1 MKNLSWLIFP
11 FLFLLLGCQPQKPVL
26 EKLSYSKNDLLRP
39 VFSDPEKY
47 ELQIIYTQIDRRE
60 NGETNFRDVAYR
72 LDPEIYFYP
81 ASTVK
86 LPVAILALEK
96 MEYMNRKNPILNR
109 NTPYKIAGDTTV
121 HSVAADVEAI
131 FAVSDNE
138 AFNRLF
144 EFLGQD
150 YMNRKLGEKGLE
162 PVRIS
167 HRLSTA
173 NSLETKTKK
182 ISFEI
187 KEGDEELFFEI
198 PVTQN
203 QESIPLNLKSI
214 KKGRGYMENQSLVE
228 QPFDF
233 ALKNYFPLQAQ
244 HQLIKQLY
252 FPQEFPENKRFDLSE
267 ENRQFLEKA
276 MSQLPREAGYDPVE
290 YQDSYVKFFLYGD
303 SKDPVPGNVKIYNKV
318 GFAYGTLTETAYI
331 KDESRGVEFIL
342 SATLLVNKNG
352 IFNDNNYEY
361 DTIGIPF
368 LAALGRE
375 IYELEL
381 NRKKN

>member
-1 MKNLSWLIFP
+1 MKCISGIIFP
-11 FLFLLLGCQPQKPVL
+11 FLFLLLACQTQKPVL
-26 EKLSYSKNDLLRP
+26 EKLSYSNNDLLKP
-39 VFSDPEKY
+39 VFTDPENY
-47 ELQIIYTQIDRRE
+47 ELQIIYTQIDRKE
-60 NGETNFRDVAYR
+60 NGEINFRDITYR
-72 LDPEIYFYP
+72 IDPELYFYP

-86 LPVAILALEK
+86 LPIAILALEK
-96 MEYMNRKNPILNR
+96 MKALNENNPSLDR
-109 NTPYKIAGDTTV
+109 NTPYKIAGDTTE

-150 YMNRKLGEKGLE
+150 HINRKLREKGLD

-173 NSLETKTKK
+173 NSLDTETKK
-182 ISFEI
+182 IVFQPEND
-187 KEGDEELFFEI
+187 KEDLFFENS
-198 PVTQN
+198 VTQN
-203 QESIPLNLKSI
+203 QESQPLKLKSI
-214 KKGRGYMENQSLVE
+214 KKGKGYLENDSLVE
-228 QPFDF
+228 QPFNF
-233 ALKNYFPLQAQ
+233 ALKNYFPLQVQ
-244 HQLIKQLY
+244 HQLMKQLW
-252 FPQEFPENKRFDLSE
+252 FPEEFPESKRFDLSKE
-267 ENRQFLEKA
+267 DRQFLEKA
-276 MSQLPREAGYDPVE
+276 MSQLPREAGYDPEE
-290 YQDSYVKFFLYGD
+290 YNDSYVKFFLYGD

-331 KDESRGVEFIL
+331 KDESRKVEFLL

-352 IFNDNNYEY
+352 TFNYNNYEY
-361 DTIGIPF
+361 DSIGIPF

-375 IYELEL
+375 IYQLEL

>member
-1 MKNLSWLIFP
+1 MKCISGIIFP
-11 FLFLLLGCQPQKPVL
+11 FLFLLLACQTQKPVL
-26 EKLSYSKNDLLRP
+26 EKLSYSNNDLLKP
-39 VFSDPEKY
+39 VFSDPENY
-47 ELQIIYTQIDRRE
+47 ELQIIYTQIDRKE
-60 NGETNFRDVAYR
+60 NGEINFRDITYR
-72 LDPEIYFYP
+72 IDPELYFYP

-86 LPVAILALEK
+86 LPIAILALEK
-96 MEYMNRKNPILNR
+96 MKALNENNPSLDR
-109 NTPYKIAGDTTV
+109 NTPYKIAGDTTE

-150 YMNRKLGEKGLE
+150 HINRKLREKGLD

-173 NSLETKTKK
+173 NSLDTETKK
-182 ISFEI
+182 IVFQPEND
-187 KEGDEELFFEI
+187 KEDLFFENS
-198 PVTQN
+198 VTQN
-203 QESIPLNLKSI
+203 QESQPLKLKSI
-214 KKGRGYMENQSLVE
+214 KKGKGYLENDSLVE
-228 QPFDF
+228 QPFNF
-233 ALKNYFPLQAQ
+233 ALKNYFPLQVQ
-244 HQLIKQLY
+244 HQLMKQLW
-252 FPQEFPENKRFDLSE
+252 FPEEFPESKRFDLSKE
-267 ENRQFLEKA
+267 DRQFLEKA
-276 MSQLPREAGYDPVE
+276 MSQLPREAGYDPEE
-290 YQDSYVKFFLYGD
+290 YNDSYVKFFLYGD

-331 KDESRGVEFIL
+331 KDESRKVEFLL

-352 IFNDNNYEY
+352 TFNYNNYEY
-361 DTIGIPF
+361 DSIGIPF

-375 IYELEL
+375 IYQLEL